1 VHTLRTVDPAGRGPA
16 LAPTVALVS
25 RDELLVLRIRD
36 ALDRDGI
43 ELVGHATDIPGL
55 SDDADSSSA
64 IVLVGGSAVGQ
75 RRTLIRAAA
84 TRFPGIPLVVVAS
97 LTTTGVHKALDAGAA
112 GLVLDSGI
120 ESGLAAT
127 IRAVDA
133 GQVVV
138 PGRFRRNAVRP
149 ALSHREKQTLSL
161 VAAGLTNRQIAAEL
175 FLAESTVKTHLTSVF
190 GKLGVASRSEAA
202 ALVLDPDQKLGCTV
216 PGFSPAGGDG
226 HANGNGT
233 LVP

>member
-1 VHTLRTVDPAGRGPA
+1 VHTLRTADSAGRRSA
-16 LAPTVALVS
+16 LTPTVALVS

-43 ELVGHATDIPGL
+43 ELVGRAADVPSL
-55 SDDADSSSA
+55 ADDAGSTSA
-64 IVLVGGSAVGQ
+64 IVLVGASAVGQ
-75 RRTLIRAAA
+75 RRALIREASA
-84 TRFPGIPLVVVAS
+84 RFPGVPLIVVAS
-97 LTTTGVHKALDAGAA
+97 LTTTGVHKALEAGAA
-112 GLVLDSGI
+112 GLVLDSEI

-127 IRAVDA
+127 VRAVDA

-149 ALSHREKQTLSL
+149 ALSHREKETLSL
-161 VAAGLTNRQIAAEL
+161 VAAGLTNRQIAAQL
-175 FLAESTVKTHLTSVF
+175 FLAESTVKTHLSSVF

-202 ALVLDPDQKLGCTV
+202 AIVLDPDQKLGCTV
-216 PGFSPAGGDG
+216 PGFPPADDSA

-233 LVP
+233 FGP